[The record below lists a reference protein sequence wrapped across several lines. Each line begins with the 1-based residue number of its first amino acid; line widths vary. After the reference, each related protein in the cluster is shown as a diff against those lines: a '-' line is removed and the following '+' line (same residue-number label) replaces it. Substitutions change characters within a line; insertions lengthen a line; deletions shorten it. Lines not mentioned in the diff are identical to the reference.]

1 MGKSQKKN
9 MRDWFLREKMTKLK
23 IISRLWSHITDLRLL
38 ISGAGTKSL
47 ERIEEEIDITEYYCR
62 PLADM
67 DDTEGFY
74 ED

>member
-1 MGKSQKKN
+1 
-9 MRDWFLREKMTKLK
+9 MTKLK
-23 IISRLWSHITDLRLL
+23 IISRLCSHITDLRLL

>member
-1 MGKSQKKN
+1 
-9 MRDWFLREKMTKLK
+9 MTKLK

-38 ISGAGTKSL
+38 ISGTGTKSL

-62 PLADM
+62 TLADM